1 MGKGVSFTSAPE
13 FLAFPHQVLRN
24 RPVQARPGGQRF
36 SVRSQFG
43 ETFPASF
50 SKWRAIE
57 THHCDHNS
65 SNNGIGNGHSIQH
78 PAVSKGDVSSRMPQL
93 SFNRLQLSDEECSG
107 LLKRSF
113 GRFVAREA
121 VLDEE
126 YWTAAWLRAE
136 AHWESLSYMRYI
148 DNHKR
153 TYAEQEFYALKRR
166 CLGQDGNSLNCFCF
180 VTVKKEDKN
189 VRRTVLSSV
198 VGTLDLSIR
207 QYMQGETYPGEV
219 KRFSTVFANQE
230 PFDAHKYA
238 YIANV
243 CVSKFARCQGIASN
257 MIYLATDIANLAGM
271 KQLYVHVNA
280 DNVAA
285 QKLYKKTGFKIVEAA
300 SAPTSKDQ
308 RLLMSLEL

>member
-1 MGKGVSFTSAPE
+1 MGKGVSFTLAPE
-13 FLAFPHQVLRN
+13 FLAFPHQILRD
-24 RPVQARPGGQRF
+24 RPAQARPSSQRF
-36 SVRSQFG
+36 SVRSHFG

-50 SKWRAIE
+50 SKWRTIE
-57 THHCDHNS
+57 THHCDNHS
-65 SNNGIGNGHSIQH
+65 GNNGIGNGHSIQH

-136 AHWESLSYMRYI
+136 AHWESLSYMRHI
-148 DNHKR
+148 DNYKR
-153 TYAEQEFYALKRR
+153 TYAEQEFYSLKRR
-166 CLGQDGNSLNCFCF
+166 CLGQDGNSLKCFCF

-207 QYMQGETYPGEV
+207 QYMQGETYPGEL
-219 KRFSTVFANQE
+219 KRCSTVFANQE

-257 MIYLATDIANLAGM
+257 MICLATDIANLAGL

-300 SAPTSKDQ
+300 SSPTSKDQ